1 MLIREYDWADPTDY
15 FSVVDKSFTL
25 QFPSVIILPLML
37 FWLSSLEHY
46 HELLYCTQYVEL
58 VDILSCCTK
67 TIIPRYSTPTLHT
80 TLLVDFTFTLFWP
93 KSNCKFCQF
102 CSWNE
107 KYPQIPSKCPQSV
120 CSGSGSQPNMG
131 HCWLRLM
138 TTVSSDKGEKGERG
152 DGTPVE
158 SDNQGRR
165 YSFVGEN
172 GCGGELRRR
181 ASIVKSE
188 SS

>member
-1 MLIREYDWADPTDY
+1 M
-15 FSVVDKSFTL
+15 SVTTL
-25 QFPSVIILPLML
+25 GLPPSWTLP
-37 FWLSSLEHY
+37 WTSLQY
-46 HELLYCTQYVEL
+46 NYVEL

-80 TLLVDFTFTLFWP
+80 TLLVDFTFALFWQ
-93 KSNCKFCQF
+93 KSKCKFCQF

-172 GCGGELRRR
+172 GSGGELRRR

>member
-1 MLIREYDWADPTDY
+1 MKYLYLCVPYWYYKMHSMKIDLNFIFWVSLHCP
-15 FSVVDKSFTL
+15 L
-25 QFPSVIILPLML
+25 GLPLQLDITMNFFTMQL
-37 FWLSSLEHY
+37 CRVSRYF
-46 HELLYCTQYVEL
+46 ELLHKNSYSKIFHPNFAHNIIGWFYFHTFL
-58 VDILSCCTK
+58 TK
-67 TIIPRYSTPTLHT
+67 S
-80 TLLVDFTFTLFWP
+80 
-93 KSNCKFCQF
+93 KCKFCQF

-138 TTVSSDKGEKGERG
+138 TTVSTDKGEKGERG

-165 YSFVGEN
+165 FSFVGEN
-172 GCGGELRRR
+172 GSGGELRRR